1 MESVMNKL
9 TYDDLKEIFDGKK
22 NLTDKPIYIDFYADW
37 WGPCRL
43 FNSVLDEI
51 VPKYEDKINMYK
63 VDIEESPE
71 VAQMFGARGIPYMV
85 FISDSGEVSP
95 NVGALTT
102 DQLKYYFDGLLTKE

>member
-1 MESVMNKL
+1 
-9 TYDDLKEIFDGKK
+9 
-22 NLTDKPIYIDFYADW
+22 
-37 WGPCRL
+37 
-43 FNSVLDEI
+43 
-51 VPKYEDKINMYK
+51 MYK

-71 VAQMFGARGIPYMV
+71 IAQMFGARGIPYMV